1 MYIFLS
7 EITMGNKKS
16 GHRFKDKLISDKEL
30 ENVSGGRSGPVAPG
44 FSPSRASSNSN
55 YSSSS
60 TKRKRPK

>member
-1 MYIFLS
+1 
-7 EITMGNKKS
+7 MGNKKS

-44 FSPSRASSNSN
+44 FSPSRASSNS
-55 YSSSS
+55 SSS